1 MGMTISEKILASHA
15 GRDKVVPDELLFAKL
30 DMIMGTDVTVPLSVS
45 VFNEVGATKVFDPE
59 KIALVNDHFVP
70 AKDVSAAELSKTM
83 REFAERF
90 RISNYFEVGRSG
102 LCHCIVPET
111 GLVKPGDLIIGA
123 DSHTCTYGALGA
135 FATGVGSTDMAC
147 AWALGESWFR
157 VPHSIKII
165 FTGTLPEMVC
175 GKDIILHTIGM
186 LGVSGGLYCAL
197 EFTGPVIESISLSD
211 RFTICN
217 MAIEAGAKTGI
228 IEADVKA
235 EEFIRMNSTAPYTS
249 FKSDPDARYQ
259 QVIEIDVSNLEPQVA
274 LPYLPSNVVP
284 ISKVEPVPVHQV
296 VIGSCTN
303 GRYEDFVESAR
314 ILKGKQISPQVRLI
328 VIPSTQ
334 SIYLRLMEEGILK
347 TFIEA
352 GGVISPPTCGPC
364 IGGHMG
370 ILASNEVGFYTTN
383 RNFVG
388 RNGHPTS
395 KVYLGSPATAAAT
408 AFTGKITDPRK
419 IK

>member
-1 MGMTISEKILASHA
+1 MGMTISEKILASKS
-15 GRDKVVPDELLFAKL
+15 GRDRVVPGELIFAKL
-30 DMIMGTDVTVPLSVS
+30 DLVMGTDVTVPLSVS
-45 VFNEVGATKVFDPE
+45 VFNELGATKVFNPS

-70 AKDVSAAELSKTM
+70 AKDVSAAELSKKM
-83 REFAERF
+83 REFAEQYS
-90 RISNYFEVGRSG
+90 IENYFEVGRSG
-102 LCHCIVPET
+102 LCHCIVPEA
-111 GLVKPGDLIIGA
+111 GLVKPGDLVIGA
-123 DSHTCTYGALGA
+123 DSHTCTYGAFGA

-157 VPHSIKII
+157 VPESIKII
-165 FTGTLPEMVC
+165 FKGKLPEKVG
-175 GKDIILHTIGM
+175 GKDLILHAIGQ

-197 EFTGPVIESISLSD
+197 EFAGPVIDELTLSD
-211 RFTICN
+211 RLTITN

-228 IEADVKA
+228 IEADHKV
-235 EEFIRMNSTAPYTS
+235 EEFIRAHTKSPYTMHRADS
-249 FKSDPDARYQ
+249 DARYLQ
-259 QVIEIDVSNLEPQVA
+259 IMEIDVSNLEPQVA
-274 LPYLPSNVVP
+274 LPYLPSNVAP
-284 ISKVEPVPVHQV
+284 ISKVDPVKVDQV

-303 GRYEDFVESAR
+303 GRYEDFVEAAALIGNKR
-314 ILKGKQISPQVRLI
+314 IANHVRLI

-334 SIYLRLMEEGILK
+334 SIYVQLMEEGILK

-370 ILASNEVGFYTTN
+370 ILAANEVGFYTTN

-395 KVYLGSPATAAAT
+395 KVYLGSPLTAAAT
-408 AFTGKITDPRK
+408 ALTGVITDPRK
-419 IK
+419 I